1 MIMNPSAPARRA
13 AHALLL
19 TVAAFAATSAAFA
32 QTPLVSDVHT
42 VTTSGS
48 PPAVEHDFTISSPG
62 SYKVTLSD
70 LGAALTP
77 PAPLAS
83 VEMAITQG
91 NTIVGAPQIL
101 TSTGSITFS
110 ATANATYILHVIGTP
125 STTLGSGPIEE
136 DVTASDGTK
145 LYSFIDAIQ
154 NPPQQQST
162 SVATVDNSFTAPVS
176 GTYTVTLTDLQF
188 PASLQN
194 VLLLLADSTS
204 GQGTTL
210 TAAGSAQVTLTAG
223 DSCAIVAIGQEGS
236 SAAGG
241 LFSVSLTPPAGAAS
255 FYGTN
260 VVPIGGV
267 TLLQPSATTNGV
279 LNLGAGTTTIT
290 LNDLQFPQALNA
302 AGVAVINSSG
312 QSVTGATYP
321 SISSSTTTHTASGSF
336 TASAGSY
343 QVFGYATPTT
353 ATTVG
358 SYAVVLTQGTTS
370 VFDDALAVSATGGS
384 LEPYS
389 FDANIATAGAYN
401 VTLTDFQ
408 FPSSLT
414 SVQFAAE
421 QNGTLLATP
430 ALAAGSLTVSPAKG
444 QVALLAFAQATGS
457 GGIFGLDVSST
468 SGATSAFDTTQ
479 GVGAGF
485 KMIPLTVSAQQ
496 TLGVTATDI
505 QFPSSLATLE
515 AAVTTGTT
523 VEGKIVASGSSSGSS
538 TPVSGSF
545 SFAASPGTTYF
556 VNVLAQPASPATAG
570 TYAVTVDPA
579 PVVTLTPSATSVTSS
594 GTVTLTWSS
603 QNATS
608 CTATGGSGWSGNESP
623 SGGTVT
629 TSALTATTT
638 FSLSC
643 TGGGGTGS
651 ASATVTV
658 TAASSGGKSG
668 GGGSFDIASI
678 LALISLL
685 ALRAGRGRGQPA
697 CF

>member
-1 MIMNPSAPARRA
+1 MIMNPRATARRP

-19 TVAAFAATSAAFA
+19 TAALAATSMALA

-48 PPAVEHDFTISSPG
+48 PPAVEHDFTITTAG
-62 SYKVTLSD
+62 TYKVTLSD

-77 PAPLAS
+77 SAPLAS
-83 VEMAITQG
+83 VEMAVTEG
-91 NTIVGAPQIL
+91 NMLVGAPQIL
-101 TSTGSITFS
+101 TSTGSITIS

-125 STTLGSGPIEE
+125 GTTLGSGPVEE

-145 LYSFIDAIQ
+145 LYSFIDAIE

-162 SVATVDNSFTAPVS
+162 SVGTVDNTFTAPVS

-194 VLLLLADSTS
+194 VILLLADNTS

-210 TAAGSAQVTLTAG
+210 SAAGSAQIALAAG
-223 DSCAIVAIGQEGS
+223 DSCAILAIGQEGS

-267 TLLQPSATTNGV
+267 TLLQPSVAPEGV
-279 LNLGAGTTTIT
+279 LNLGAGSTTIT
-290 LNDLQFPQALNA
+290 VNDLQFPQALNA
-302 AGVAVINSSG
+302 AGVAVINSSSG
-312 QSVTGATYP
+312 QSVTGTYP
-321 SISSSTTTHTASGSF
+321 EISTSAPTTASGSF
-336 TASAGSY
+336 TATAGSY
-343 QVFGYATPTT
+343 QVFGYATPST
-353 ATTVG
+353 ASTVG

-370 VFDDALAVSATGGS
+370 VFDDALAVSATGS
-384 LEPYS
+384 PLEPYS
-389 FDANIATAGAYN
+389 FDANITAAGAYN
-401 VTLTDFQ
+401 ETLTDFK
-408 FPSSLT
+408 FPSTLT

-421 QNGTLLATP
+421 QNGMLLATP

-444 QVALLAFAQATGS
+444 QMALLAFAQATGS

-485 KMIPLTVSAQQ
+485 KMIPLTVSAQE
-496 TLGVTATDI
+496 TVGVTATDI

-523 VEGKIVASGSSSGSS
+523 VAGTIIASAGSSGSK
-538 TPVSGSF
+538 TPISGTF
-545 SFAASPGTTYF
+545 SFTASPGTTYF

-570 TYAVTVDPA
+570 TYAVTVIPA
-579 PVVTLTPSATSVTSS
+579 PVVTLTPSVTSVTSG

-608 CTATGGSGWSGNESP
+608 CTASGGSGWSGDESP
-623 SGGTVT
+623 SGGTLT

-643 TGGGGTGS
+643 TGGGGTAS

-658 TAASSGGKSG
+658 TAPSSGGKSG

-678 LALISLL
+678 LALLSLL
-685 ALRAGRGRGQPA
+685 ALRVWRDRGHPG
-697 CF
+697 CFG

>member
-1 MIMNPSAPARRA
+1 MIMNPSASTRRA
-13 AHALLL
+13 AHAVLLP
-19 TVAAFAATSAAFA
+19 AAALFAMSAALA
-32 QTPLVSDVHT
+32 QTPLMSDVHT
-42 VTTSGS
+42 VTASGS
-48 PPAVEHDFTISSPG
+48 PPAVEHDFTITSPG
-62 SYKVTLSD
+62 TYKVTLSD

-77 PAPLAS
+77 SAPLAS
-83 VEMAITQG
+83 VEMAVTQG

-101 TSTGSITFS
+101 TSAGSITIS
-110 ATANATYILHVIGTP
+110 ATASATYILHVIGTP
-125 STTLGSGPIEE
+125 GTMLGSGPIEE

-145 LYSFIDAIQ
+145 LYSFIDAIE

-162 SVATVDNSFTAPVS
+162 SVGTVDNTFTAPVS

-194 VLLLLADSTS
+194 VILLLADNTS

-210 TAAGSAQVTLTAG
+210 NAAGSTQVTLAAG
-223 DSCAIVAIGQEGS
+223 DSCAILAIGQEGS

-267 TLLQPSATTNGV
+267 TLLQPSVAPEGV
-279 LNLGAGTTTIT
+279 LNLGAGATTIT

-312 QSVTGATYP
+312 QSVTGTYP
-321 SISSSTTTHTASGSF
+321 EISTSAPTTASGSF
-336 TASAGSY
+336 TAAAGSY
-343 QVFGYATPTT
+343 RVFGYATPTT
-353 ATTVG
+353 ASTVG

-370 VFDDALAVSATGGS
+370 VFDDALTVSAAGS
-384 LEPYS
+384 PLEPYT
-389 FDANIATAGAYN
+389 FDANITAAGAYN

-408 FPSSLT
+408 FPSALT

-421 QNGTLLATP
+421 QNGTLLGTP

-468 SGATSAFDTTQ
+468 GGATSAFDTTQ

-523 VEGKIVASGSSSGSS
+523 VEGKIIAGGGSSGST
-538 TPVSGSF
+538 TPISGTFSF
-545 SFAASPGTTYF
+545 SASPGTTYF

-570 TYAVTVDPA
+570 TYALTVTPA
-579 PVVTLTPSATSVTSS
+579 PVVTLTPSVTSVNSG
-594 GTVTLTWSS
+594 GTVTLTWST

-623 SGGTVT
+623 SGGTLT

-658 TAASSGGKSG
+658 TTPSSSGKSG

-678 LALISLL
+678 LALLSLL
-685 ALRAGRGRGQPA
+685 ALRVGRRRGHPA
-697 CF
+697 YFR